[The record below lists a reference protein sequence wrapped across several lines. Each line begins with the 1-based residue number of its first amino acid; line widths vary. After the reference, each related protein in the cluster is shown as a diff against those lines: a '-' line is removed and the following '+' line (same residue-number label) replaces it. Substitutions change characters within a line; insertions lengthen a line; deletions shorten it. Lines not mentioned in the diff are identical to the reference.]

1 MIQTLEA
8 IIDTNGRVIL
18 QNEIKPKKIYRA
30 LVTILEEEPKAEISE
45 TALLSEAVLAKD
57 WNTSEEDKAWQH
69 LGELPSC

>member
-18 QNEIKPKKIYRA
+18 RNEIKPKKTYRA
-30 LVTILEEEPKAEISE
+30 LVTILEEEPKAESSE

-69 LGELPSC
+69 LAELPSC

>member
-8 IIDTNGRVIL
+8 IIDTDGRVIL
-18 QNEIKPKKIYRA
+18 QTEIKPKRTYRA

-45 TALLSEAVLAKD
+45 TALLSEAVLAQD

-69 LGELPSC
+69 LDELPSC